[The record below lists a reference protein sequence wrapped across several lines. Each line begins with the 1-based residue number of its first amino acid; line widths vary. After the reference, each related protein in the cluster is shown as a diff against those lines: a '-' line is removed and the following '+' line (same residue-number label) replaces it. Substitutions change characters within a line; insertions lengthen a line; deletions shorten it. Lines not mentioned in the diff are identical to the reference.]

1 MIPYIIKVGARL
13 EELEVM
19 KMAHLSK
26 FVEKSRQELRGLWD
40 QCYFGQEQRNAFR
53 PMCCT
58 DYNEEM
64 LDEHENEVERLKG
77 FLKENSE
84 IFEKVYPASPYYCP
98 SPKICKKFHHNGQY

>member
-1 MIPYIIKVGARL
+1 MRFEYPISIIFHTIKVGARL

-40 QCYFGQEQRNAFR
+40 QCYYGQEQKNAFR
-53 PMCCT
+53 PMCST

-64 LDEHENEVERLKG
+64 LDEHENEVERIKG

-84 IFEKVYPASPYYCP
+84 IFEKVYNAS
-98 SPKICKKFHHNGQY
+98 H

>member
-1 MIPYIIKVGARL
+1 MCEWRDGLNILYLLFFYIIKVGARL

-26 FVEKSRQELRGLWD
+26 FVEKSRQELRSLWD
-40 QCYFGQEQRNAFR
+40 QCYYGQEQINAFR
-53 PMCCT
+53 PMCST

-77 FLKENSE
+77 FLNENSE
-84 IFEKVYPASPYYCP
+84 IFEKVYPS
-98 SPKICKKFHHNGQY
+98 SH

>member
-1 MIPYIIKVGARL
+1 
-13 EELEVM
+13 
-19 KMAHLSK
+19 MAHLSK

-53 PMCCT
+53 AMCST

-84 IFEKVYPASPYYCP
+84 IFEKVYNESHYDCP
-98 SPKICKKFHHNGQY
+98 FKFGRNLATMDNFNV